1 MSQRPNSESTKGS
14 TVIIDGAGELSE
26 IDQKIDLLKIEM
38 QDTKDL
44 HDAEKIQERIT
55 RLASGVAIIR
65 VGGTT
70 EVEMVETKHR
80 IEDALSAVK
89 SAQEQGI
96 VPGGGVALLR
106 ASAALADCR
115 CDIPDRQAGIDII
128 RQAVCGPLRQMSL
141 NSGESPDL
149 IISQVCSAEG
159 NVGFNFSTGQ
169 MEDLLESGVIDPAKV
184 TKNAL
189 QNAVSAAGTLLTTN
203 HAIVEVE

>member
-1 MSQRPNSESTKGS
+1 M
-14 TVIIDGAGELSE
+14 
-26 IDQKIDLLKIEM
+26 
-38 QDTKDL
+38 
-44 HDAEKIQERIT
+44 
-55 RLASGVAIIR
+55 
-65 VGGTT
+65 
-70 EVEMVETKHR
+70 
-80 IEDALSAVK
+80 
-89 SAQEQGI
+89 GI

-115 CDIPDRQAGIDII
+115 CDNPDRQAGIDII